1 MIIIRRPVNGNQS
14 DLIEKLEN
22 IASQVHSSAQ
32 GQEAKA
38 LLNKLADIIKDKLDK
53 EMCTSADTP
62 FGLGRM
68 RGLADVLEVIN
79 SMLRDDKI
87 D

>member
-1 MIIIRRPVNGNQS
+1 MARIRRPVNGNQS
-14 DLIEKLEN
+14 DLIEKLESITN
-22 IASQVHSSAQ
+22 QVHSSVQ
-32 GQEAKA
+32 GQEVKA
-38 LLNKLADIIKDKLDK
+38 LLNKLADIIKDELDK

-79 SMLRDDKI
+79 LMLEDDN
-87 D
+87 